1 MISSVTFFH
10 NGKLKTIDFSSSS
23 RVTPTT
29 TVLNW
34 LRSLPDFKGT
44 KEGCAEGDCGACTV
58 VLGELSNDGT
68 LRYKSVDSCL
78 VFLPMLH
85 GKQLLTVESLK
96 NEAGE
101 LHPVQQAMVDEHGSQ
116 CGYCTP
122 GFVMSLFSLY
132 KNQEH
137 PTKEQIEDSLTG
149 NLCRCTGYRP
159 IVQAAATACIHRNQD
174 EFAYHTSHIAHQ
186 LENISKTSIHIQT
199 PLQTYIKP
207 ASLGEAITL
216 KHQHPDAIVISGAT
230 DIALRVTKRHE
241 LLKEIIDVSDVPELK
256 EYSENELSVSIGAG
270 LSLNDIMQNTKL
282 QFPALFEILSVFGS
296 QQIRNLATL
305 GGNLGTASPIS
316 DMLPVLMA
324 YNANIVLEGING
336 RREISLDNFIT
347 GYRQTV
353 RKPDELITAVII
365 PKIMNGA
372 VVKSYKI
379 SKRRDL
385 DISTVSAGFRLEL
398 NGNNEVTSIKLVYG
412 GMAER
417 TKRSETVE
425 KFLLGKIW
433 NRETVE
439 QAMSFIDKEFTPIS
453 DARASAEYRRAVAKN
468 LLMKFWSK
476 TLYETVGR
484 LVESKT
490 NEDSERQ

>member
-1 MISSVTFFH
+1 MQTAITFLHDGKPRTLDFNPSSH
-10 NGKLKTIDFSSSS
+10 I
-23 RVTPTT
+23 TPTT

-58 VLGELSNDGT
+58 VLGELTNDGT

-78 VFLPMLH
+78 VFVPMLH

-96 NEAGE
+96 NENDE

-132 KNQEH
+132 QNHEH
-137 PTKEQIEDSLTG
+137 PTREQIEDSLTG

-159 IVQAAATACIHRNQD
+159 IIQAAATACVQYVDD
-174 EFAYHTSHIAHQ
+174 EFSNLKPQTSKLL
-186 LENISKTSIHIQT
+186 LEIPKGSIQIKTSK
-199 PLQTYIKP
+199 QTYLKP

-241 LLKEIIDVSDVPELK
+241 LLKEIIDVSDVWELK
-256 EYSENELSVSIGAG
+256 EWSENESSLTIGAG
-270 LSLNDIMQNTKL
+270 LCLNDVKQIVEQH
-282 QFPALFEILSVFGS
+282 FPALFEMLSVFGS

-305 GGNLGTASPIS
+305 GGNLGTASPIG
-316 DMLPVLMA
+316 DMIPVLMA
-324 YNANIVLEGING
+324 YNAKVILEGING
-336 RREISLDNFIT
+336 WREIPIDNFIV
-347 GYRQTV
+347 GYRKTV
-353 RKPDELITAVII
+353 RKPDELITAVVI
-365 PKIMNGA
+365 PKMTNGTI
-372 VVKSYKI
+372 VKSYKV

-398 NGNNEVTSIKLVYG
+398 NDNNQIASIKIAYG

-417 TKRSETVE
+417 TKRSTTAEN
-425 KFLLGKIW
+425 FLLAKLW
-433 NRETVE
+433 NQETIE
-439 QAMSFIDKEFTPIS
+439 QAMSLIDKDFTPIS
-453 DARASAEYRRAVAKN
+453 DARAGAEFRKVVARN
-468 LLMKFWSK
+468 LLMKFWS
-476 TLYETVGR
+476 ETNNGVA
-484 LVESKT
+484 E
-490 NEDSERQ
+490 